1 MLWILYIRAPPH
13 INYFVWDPS
22 SYIKKL
28 NSLTQT
34 NCKDGFPDVTEGKSS
49 VPHLSRR
56 YLPQFLAFNPQGTA
70 FSLSPQQWYLRD
82 HPTHCVL
89 DSSQL
94 PNNHTTEQGFFSPT
108 LTLSDKQPCRYAG
121 GHLPLICSNSVQN
134 ITSEKFCSTNQP
146 YTTGV
151 VVSCSPAGV
160 RQ

>member
-1 MLWILYIRAPPH
+1 MGFLMLLKVSH
-13 INYFVWDPS
+13 
-22 SYIKKL
+22 
-28 NSLTQT
+28 
-34 NCKDGFPDVTEGKSS
+34 
-49 VPHLSRR
+49 
-56 YLPQFLAFNPQGTA
+56 QFLTFHADICHSFWLLTHRGPH
-70 FSLSPQQWYLRD
+70 SLSPQQWYLRD

-108 LTLSDKQPCRYAG
+108 LTLSDEQPCRYAG
-121 GHLPLICSNSVQN
+121 GHLPSICSNSVQN

-146 YTTGV
+146 YTAGV